1 MKKFEIDVSINGWE
15 YTEYYKVK
23 CEENVKRVEGS
34 KEKILID
41 NKIEIDFGDE
51 VGAIEEINEM

>member
-1 MKKFEIDVSINGWE
+1 MKKFEIGVSVNGWE

-51 VGAIEEINEM
+51 VGAIEEIN